1 MNVSVATSP
10 LFLSRVLTMV
20 TSCPPVAVILLVPL
34 RILRR
39 HCSVS
44 SRMPVCRAYFVFDF
58 SSSSPVGCR
67 RGRARA
73 PPPPQSMFGAYLQI
87 CTHPVPQ
94 ASGTRRSHVALAPIH
109 WRRMRPSRR

>member
-73 PPPPQSMFGAYLQI
+73 PPPPAVYVWRVLADLHAPRATSLWHSAI
-87 CTHPVPQ
+87 SRCSRADP
-94 ASGTRRSHVALAPIH
+94 LAPNA
-109 WRRMRPSRR
+109 PQP